1 MFLKK
6 NKGVPRNSL
15 LLSSPVPRNSGPYS
29 LDHQKY
35 FSLFPFL
42 RTKYLICA
50 QAWSAFVKKPFV
62 KLRPAYFVKLVFAYV
77 VNGAKI
83 KLTAKSRDTEHLRF
97 KDTKRIMSPETFPD
111 FREINCNTN
120 CLLTWLGP
128 YCDDLGPIFPSTAR
142 ASSVS
147 KLFIKW
153 HSVSD
158 SKMPF
163 RWLALKHVRL

>member
-1 MFLKK
+1 MENNPGILPGNQAFQTRHQFFCEEQ
-6 NKGVPRNSL
+6 NISFVPR
-15 LLSSPVPRNSGPYS
+15 PGVR
-29 LDHQKY
+29 
-35 FSLFPFL
+35 FSKDPKTY
-42 RTKYLICA
+42 RPE
-50 QAWSAFVKKPFV
+50 KPFV

-77 VNGAKI
+77 GNGIKI
-83 KLTAKSRDTEHLRF
+83 KITAKFRDKEHFRF
-97 KDTKRIMSPETFPD
+97 KDTKRIISPETFPD

-120 CLLTWLGP
+120 CLLTSLGP

>member
-1 MFLKK
+1 
-6 NKGVPRNSL
+6 
-15 LLSSPVPRNSGPYS
+15 
-29 LDHQKY
+29 
-35 FSLFPFL
+35 
-42 RTKYLICA
+42 
-50 QAWSAFVKKPFV
+50 
-62 KLRPAYFVKLVFAYV
+62 
-77 VNGAKI
+77 
-83 KLTAKSRDTEHLRF
+83 
-97 KDTKRIMSPETFPD
+97 MSPETFPD

-163 RWLALKHVRL
+163 RWLALKHVRLWNFGKISIFLASSGSFNVKSDNIHTFFRCFCCKFWICRLRFKTKVHGLDRFRVPLFPKTPGRSSILVLVTHHWWFDTNSRNNGSCKS